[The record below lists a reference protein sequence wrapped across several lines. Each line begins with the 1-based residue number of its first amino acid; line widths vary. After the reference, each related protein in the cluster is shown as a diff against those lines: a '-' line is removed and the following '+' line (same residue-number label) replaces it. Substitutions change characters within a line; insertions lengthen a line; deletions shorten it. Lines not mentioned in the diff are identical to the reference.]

1 MNKPE
6 LYACALLMNDLHIGP
21 DSLVDFQLNWD
32 EALRICEERGIQQI
46 IIGGDLFESRVGQR
60 LSVLQT
66 VYQALCKAE
75 AQDIEITIA
84 EGNHDKVDQEAIFG
98 YCHVFGKFPN
108 LFVVDDYLEME
119 FPDGPTMY
127 IMSYFPENGSFSE
140 RLQQLTDH
148 LAPQAFNILYCHTG
162 INGALAK
169 SSDKEVPAKI
179 FSAFN
184 KVVVG
189 HYHDRCVI
197 DGTNIE
203 YIGAS
208 RQKNFGE
215 DAAKGYTILYSDG
228 SMEFIQNTVNT
239 RYCTIEATTVKEAK
253 ELLESR
259 KDEKLKVK
267 VRITCPSDAASTVDK
282 EALLELGAAKVEV
295 VAENA
300 DSVAKVTDFDSKYD
314 KAGLKDEYVRFCK
327 QKEIKNID
335 LGLAYLDKIN

>member
-1 MNKPE
+1 MNKLE

-32 EALRICEERGIQQI
+32 EALRICEERNIQQI

-66 VYQALCKAE
+66 VYQAFSKAE
-75 AQDIEITIA
+75 VQDIEITIA

-108 LFVVDDYLEME
+108 LYVVDDYLEVE

-127 IMSYFPENGSFSE
+127 VMSYFPENGTFSE
-140 RLQQLTDH
+140 RLQQIVNQLNPET
-148 LAPQAFNILYCHTG
+148 FNILYCHTG

-189 HYHDRCVI
+189 HYHDRCNI
-197 DGTNIE
+197 ESTNIE

-215 DAAKGYTILYSDG
+215 DAEKGYTILYSDG

-259 KDEKLKVK
+259 KDDKLKVK

-282 EALLELGAAKVEV
+282 EALLELGATKVEV

-335 LGLAYLDKIN
+335 LGLSYLDKIN

>member
-1 MNKPE
+1 
-6 LYACALLMNDLHIGP
+6 MNDLHVGP

-32 EALRICEERGIQQI
+32 EALRICKERGIQQI

-108 LFVVDDYLEME
+108 LFVVDDFLEME

-127 IMSYFPENGSFSE
+127 IMSYFPENGTFSE
-140 RLQQLTDH
+140 RLHQISEQLN
-148 LAPQAFNILYCHTG
+148 PQVFNILYCHAG

-169 SSDKEVPAKI
+169 SSDKEVPARI

-189 HYHDRCVI
+189 HYHDRCII

-215 DAAKGYTILYSDG
+215 DSAKGYTILYSDG

-253 ELLESR
+253 ELLESH

-267 VRITCPSDAASTVDK
+267 VRITCPSDVASTIDK
-282 EALLELGAAKVEV
+282 ESLIELGASKVEV
-295 VAENA
+295 VAKTA
-300 DSVAKVTDFDSKYD
+300 DSAAKVTDFDSKYD
-314 KAGLKDEYVRFCK
+314 KDGLKEEYVRFCK
-327 QKEIKNID
+327 QKEIKDID
-335 LGLAYLDKIN
+335 LGLTYLDKIN

>member
-1 MNKPE
+1 
-6 LYACALLMNDLHIGP
+6 MNDLHIGP

-32 EALRICEERGIQQI
+32 EALHICKERDIQQI
-46 IIGGDLFESRVGQR
+46 VIGGDLFESRVGQR

-75 AQDIEITIA
+75 AQEIEITIA
-84 EGNHDKVDQEAIFG
+84 EGNHDKVDQEAFFG

-108 LFVVDDYLEME
+108 LFVVDDYSEVE
-119 FPDGPTMY
+119 FPNGPIMY
-127 IMSYFPENGSFSE
+127 VMSYFPENGTFLE
-140 RLQQLTDH
+140 RLQQIIDQLNPET
-148 LAPQAFNILYCHTG
+148 FNILYCHAG

-169 SSDKEVPAKI
+169 PSDKEVPTKI

-189 HYHDRCVI
+189 HYHNRCII

-228 SMEFIQNTVNT
+228 SMEFIQNIVNT
-239 RYCTIEATTVKEAK
+239 RYRTIEATTVKEAK
-253 ELLESR
+253 ELLESC
-259 KDEKLKVK
+259 KDDKLKIK
-267 VRITCPSDAASTVDK
+267 VRITCPSDTASTVDK
-282 EALLELGAAKVEV
+282 ETLLELGAAKVEV
-295 VAENA
+295 VSENV
-300 DSVAKVTDFDSKYD
+300 DSAAKVTDFDSKYD
-314 KAGLKDEYVRFCK
+314 KAGLKDEYVRFCR

-335 LGLAYLDKIN
+335 LGLAYLDKMN

>member
-1 MNKPE
+1 M
-6 LYACALLMNDLHIGP
+6 HVSP
-21 DSLVDFQLNWD
+21 DSLVEFQLNWD
-32 EALRICEERGIQQI
+32 EALRICKERGINQI
-46 IIGGDLFESRVGQR
+46 IICGDLFDSRAAQR
-60 LSVLQT
+60 LGVLM
-66 VYQALCKAE
+66 AIFMAFCKAE
-75 AQDIEITIA
+75 AMGIEITIA

-98 YCHVFGKFPN
+98 YCHIFSKFPN
-108 LFVVDDYLEME
+108 IYVVDDYLEME
-119 FPDGPTMY
+119 FPDGPTVY
-127 IMSYFPENGSFSE
+127 VMSYFPENGSFQE
-140 RLQQLTDH
+140 RLQQIVDQLNPG
-148 LAPQAFNILYCHTG
+148 AYNILCCHTG